1 MHSDTHTPDTL
12 RALNKKQLASQ
23 MGISESSLRRL
34 LKKANVTLERGLISP
49 ARQAEI
55 FQTLGWR
62 EMTRNDAFWKFDS
75 AELCAADAAYGHR
88 GRTSR

>member
-1 MHSDTHTPDTL
+1 MDAL
-12 RALNKKQLASQ
+12 RALNKKELASQ

-55 FQTLGWR
+55 FQALGWR
-62 EMTRNDAFWKFDS
+62 EMTRIDAFPEFVG

-88 GRTSR
+88 GRKSRRKSAKE